1 MSDPQDL
8 LYTNQFVKSSILSKA
23 ELLNNTKNYD
33 LYKDYV
39 DKNTETSTKKYITE
53 DEYESSLINLDRS
66 ATQKWP
72 VDKNKNHYPIFDPY
86 INDISTNIY
95 KKSILTRVNIDSQNR
110 DKSLYNNPNNFNI
123 SLNRVF
129 NNVTKLYIND
139 LIFSN
144 PNQAVN
150 NGNNNL
156 SWQYASSKFLL
167 ANNID
172 KLIIPVP
179 GAIQISYSSLT
190 NSVYKY
196 TTSNSS
202 SNYIPNIDSYL
213 VYQSNIP
220 PGLYTVDDMEKG
232 IRKTTSSVLHGYP
245 YNYNSNIIEEPYLAN
260 PKLIGTPHLFNTNI
274 NTTETNVYITNR
286 MEEITIVAMQTFSP
300 YCTDFK
306 NQDIFYNFSSQ
317 GSDYVLNTSLVY
329 ILLPAYTESTYQYYQ
344 NIYNINSSNP
354 FPLVITNLN
363 FEIGNI
369 NSNIFNFTVF
379 FDINIYL
386 NNGYTEAQLSSI
398 CYYKFI
404 DTITLTNYT
413 PSISSDG
420 TTQITT
426 SSSRNYLRFGL
437 HLSTGM
443 LNGKAYNKA
452 GKELKPAK
460 TDNIIFTSFLNN
472 YFSNY
477 NNTALP
483 ISTNTSTGVSLTSYF
498 TSGIFKTFKYF
509 DSYEQVIGRSLLFR
523 WIVDK
528 VNGSYTI
535 YETNTINVKKR
546 SLLRILGFAIANQSL
561 KIFTTIRNEGF
572 NFVQTSAG
580 TNVVNDNIT
589 SAVVNYDKV
598 SYSKIQLPLYN
609 YGGTY
614 YFTGGS
620 YIFLKITGN
629 TKSQNINQDQLIN
642 AIPTG
647 LLQYDQ
653 VYVTKNFLTVGIG
666 EDYTCLP
673 NNDDLNVYQ
682 KDYSGLLAKIILN
695 PIIGNSDINNSNI
708 INSNNIYVLYN
719 NVIDNLSDITVTVY
733 NSQLEI
739 LGNTYEYSFT
749 LNILEDNNILKETFI
764 NTKTNNVSSNGHY
777 I

>member
-8 LYTNQFVKSSILSKA
+8 LYTNQFSKSSILSKA

-39 DKNTETSTKKYITE
+39 DKNNETSTKKYITE

-72 VDKNKNHYPIFDPY
+72 VDKNKNHYPLFDPY
-86 INDISTNIY
+86 INDISTNTY
-95 KKSILTRVNIDSQNR
+95 KKSVLTRVNIDSQNR

-156 SWQYASSKFLL
+156 SWQYASSKYLL

-172 KLIIPVP
+172 KTIIPVP
-179 GAIQISYSSLT
+179 GAIQISYSNLT

-202 SNYIPNIDSYL
+202 SNYIPNIDTYL
-213 VYQSNIP
+213 TYQSNIP
-220 PGLYTVDDMEKG
+220 TGLYTVENMEKE
-232 IRKTTSSVLHGYP
+232 IRKTTSSILHGYP
-245 YNYNSNIIEEPYLAN
+245 YNYDSNIIEEPFLSN
-260 PKLIGTPHLFNTNI
+260 PQRIGTPHLFTI
-274 NTTETNVYITNR
+274 KIDPVESNVYITNR
-286 MEEITIVAMQTFSP
+286 MEEVAIVAMQTFSP

-306 NQDIFYNFSSQ
+306 NEDLFYDFSSQ

-354 FPLVITNLN
+354 FPLVITNLE
-363 FEIGNI
+363 FDIGNI
-369 NSNIFNFTVF
+369 NSNLFNFTIF

-386 NNGYTEAQLSSI
+386 SNGYTEDQLSSLS
-398 CYYKFI
+398 YYKFI
-404 DTITLTNYT
+404 DTITLNNYSPT
-413 PSISSDG
+413 ISSDG
-420 TTQITT
+420 TTQIKT
-426 SSSRNYLRFGL
+426 STSRNYLRFGL

-443 LNGKAYNKA
+443 LNGRVYNKA
-452 GKELKPAK
+452 GKTLKPPK
-460 TDNIIFTSFLNN
+460 TDNIIFSRFLYN
-472 YFSNY
+472 YLSNY

-483 ISTNTSTGVSLTSYF
+483 LSTNTSTGVSLTSYF

-528 VNGSYTI
+528 INGNYTI
-535 YETNTINVKKR
+535 YEINTINVKKR
-546 SLLRILGFAIANQSL
+546 SLLHILGFAIANQSL
-561 KIFTTIRNEGF
+561 KVFTTVVNEGF

-580 TNVVNDNIT
+580 TNVINDNIT
-589 SAVVNYDKV
+589 SAVVNYTKI
-598 SYSKIQLPLYN
+598 SYAKIQLPLYN

-620 YIFLKITGN
+620 YIFLKIVGN
-629 TKSQNINQDQLIN
+629 TQSQNINQDQLVN

-653 VYVTKNFLTVGIG
+653 VYVTKHFLTVGIG

-673 NNDDLNVYQ
+673 NNDDLDVYQ

-695 PIIGNSDINNSNI
+695 PVIGNYDINNSNI
-708 INSNNIYVLYN
+708 INNNNTYILYN
-719 NVIDNLSDITVTVY
+719 NVIDSLSDITITVY
-733 NSQLEI
+733 NSQLEL
-739 LGNTYEYSFT
+739 LGNSYEYSFT
-749 LNILEDNNILKETFI
+749 LNILEDNNVLKETFI